1 MADHKGTAFPIP
13 KSLGPWDDKIAK
25 HATVVEMKKA
35 KAIHKAC
42 SEDYNIL
49 KMAEDGCKNL
59 ICAVVDE
66 VYINELKVTKPSCR
80 GLSPSIMIEDD
91 LKELSI

>member
-42 SEDYNIL
+42 SKDI
-49 KMAEDGCKNL
+49 
-59 ICAVVDE
+59 V
-66 VYINELKVTKPSCR
+66 
-80 GLSPSIMIEDD
+80 GLSAPS
-91 LKELSI
+91 